1 MSANQRMIFV
11 ALIIIGLVWGPQMV
25 AAQPRANQA
34 PMLGLRSAVNQVP
47 DFSAEGVG
55 DGYSLKI
62 TSEGGYLSGGGSSI
76 QLTPWGHVK
85 GEWGTGTVDIIFLVN
100 VTRSDFYIG
109 FLYLTNS
116 SSQVVLRTFEYQG
129 AISNTIE
136 VQGSQRISN
145 KLVDT
150 SPVSMPKIQLDLKA
164 QTDNALS
171 VAGPEVYMIG
181 NYGTL
186 LNGST
191 TLRIAALRN
200 QLFSGAKEYNELWSL
215 LADDLGNY
223 YFAIT
228 YMQNG
233 DPNHVIFEH
242 QVRLNDLRTLP
253 GRTLN
258 AQWTRG
264 HFAHSVT
271 VRLPGGSSTVKV
283 NGFPF
288 QTSNNGVLSVEVGKS
303 TASVEVPSELVSG
316 NDTRVRFSSW
326 VGYGDANPLNV
337 TLNPRVSLNAE
348 YKTEYRLMIHSAYG
362 NVTGAGWYPAG
373 TNASFGV
380 SPLVDLGNGT
390 RRVFIGFSGA
400 ENSNSTHGWLGMDS
414 PKHVEVSW
422 KTQQRVTLKL
432 SGVPSNSTVMVDV
445 NGSRQSLNAS
455 KATKLWADNSAHLSV
470 DVETAEI
477 KTSATDYTFKEVQ
490 VDGQTSGS
498 RLVITR
504 PIVVSIVFSGQQK
517 TQPTITLHVN
527 PASPISGY
535 PVKITGSVSTDRNSS
550 SVSLFLS
557 AGKGSWKPMANV
569 STRQDGSF
577 SYTWT
582 PSVSGSY
589 FIRAYWQGDAKY
601 TSSSEVVPVTVQNEL
616 PSGIRGSGTLLQS
629 IQNFADHLKR
639 IPIVSVPLEL
649 ARSLLLLGVVLTAL
663 MIPSSP
669 PMLGYFVG
677 SFFVGFVFVFPIS
690 MAILAFNASRKR
702 RSPSAVWL
710 TPLLTIWGAALFL
723 LLAGGILFAVP
734 QALLA
739 ASTILLVSSNTLLV
753 PVASSLFLV
762 RIIIGH

>member
-1 MSANQRMIFV
+1 MSANQRTIFV

-25 AAQPRANQA
+25 AAQPSANQA
-34 PMLGLRSAVNQVP
+34 PVSGLRSAVNQVP
-47 DFSAEGVG
+47 DFSAEGTG
-55 DGYSLKI
+55 DGYSLKVA
-62 TSEGGYLSGGGSSI
+62 SEGGYLSSGGSSI

-85 GEWGTGTVDIIFLVN
+85 GEWGTATVDIIFLVN
-100 VTRSDFYIG
+100 VTRSDFYIA

-116 SSQVVLRTFEYQG
+116 SSQVVLRTFEYQR
-129 AISNTIE
+129 AILHTIE

-150 SPVSMPKIQLDLKA
+150 SPVSMPKVQLDLKA

-181 NYGTL
+181 NYGTV

-200 QLFSGAKEYNELWSL
+200 QLFNGANEYNELWSL

-223 YFAIT
+223 YFAII

-242 QVRLNDLRTLP
+242 QIRLNDLRSLP
-253 GRTLN
+253 GRMLN

-303 TASVEVPSELVSG
+303 WASVEVPNELVSG

-326 VGYGDANPLNV
+326 VGYGNANPLNV

-348 YKTEYRLMIHSAYG
+348 YKTEYQLMIESAYG
-362 NVTGAGWYPAG
+362 NVTGAGWYPAR
-373 TNASFGV
+373 TNASFSI

-390 RRVFIGFSGA
+390 RRVFLGLSGDK
-400 ENSNSTHGWLGMDS
+400 NSSSTHGWLVMDS

-422 KTQQRVTLKL
+422 KTQQRVTLEL
-432 SGVPSNSTVMVDV
+432 SGLPSNSTVMVNV
-445 NGSRQSLNAS
+445 NGRMQSLNGS
-455 KATKLWADNSAHLSV
+455 KPTELWVDNSAHLSV

-490 VDGQTSGS
+490 VDGQASGS
-498 RLVITR
+498 GIVITR
-504 PIVVSIVFSGQQK
+504 PIVVSIVFFGQEK
-517 TQPTITLHVN
+517 TQPTITLQVN

-535 PVKITGSVSTDRNSS
+535 PVKITGSVSTDSNSS
-550 SVSLFLS
+550 SVSLFFS
-557 AGKGSWKPMANV
+557 ADKESWEPMANV
-569 STRQDGSF
+569 STRQDGRF

-601 TSSSEVVPVTVQNEL
+601 ASSSEVVPVTVQNGL

-629 IQNFADHLKR
+629 IQDFADHLKR

-649 ARSLLLLGVVLTAL
+649 ARSLLLLGVVLTVFV
-663 MIPSSP
+663 IPSSP
-669 PMLGYFVG
+669 PILGYFVG
-677 SFFVGFVFVFPIS
+677 SLFVGFVFVFPIS
-690 MAILAFNASRKR
+690 MAIMAFSASRKR
-702 RSPSAVWL
+702 RSPSAIWL
-710 TPLLTIWGAALFL
+710 APLLTVWIAALVL
-723 LLAGGILFAVP
+723 LFAGGILFAVP
-734 QALLA
+734 QALLV
-739 ASTILLVSSNTLLV
+739 ASMILLVSSNALLV
-753 PVASSLFLV
+753 PLTFSLLLAKA
-762 RIIIGH
+762 ITSK